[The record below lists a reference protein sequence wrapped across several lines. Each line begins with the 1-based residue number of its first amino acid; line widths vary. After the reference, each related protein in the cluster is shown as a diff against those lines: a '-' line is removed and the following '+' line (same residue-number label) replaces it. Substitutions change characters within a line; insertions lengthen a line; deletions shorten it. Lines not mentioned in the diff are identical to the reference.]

1 MMEGYVRLYR
11 KIILWQWYRDIAVA
25 HLFRHLILCANYT
38 ASNWQGITV
47 SRGQLVSSRQ
57 KLAYETGLTEKV
69 VRRCLKVL
77 EKTGEIQLQHTNKYT
92 LITICKY
99 SEYQSDESAVSQQR
113 AINGP
118 AEGRQESINKKRNKS
133 KNVESSLCSD
143 SMSAPKPTNPNEGID
158 YGAIMAFFNQEM
170 DGKSIPP
177 IKMMTRKRQG
187 MLNARVKEHG
197 KDAVKVVI
205 KNAADS
211 SWLNGGGGKFVA
223 NFDWLFRPANFI
235 KVLEGNYNREINSYN
250 RNNGIPNN
258 SISSNSGRRSPEDI
272 YCGAARII
280 ASLEREAQQPQEE
293 IPVV

>member
-1 MMEGYVRLYR
+1 MEGYVRLYR

-99 SEYQSDESAVSQQR
+99 SEYQSDESAVGQQR

-118 AEGRQESINKKRNKS
+118 AEGRQESINKKRKKS

-158 YGAIMAFFNQEM
+158 YGTIMAFFNQEM
-170 DGKSIPP
+170 AGKSIPP

-197 KDAVKVVI
+197 KGAVKVVI

-280 ASLEREAQQPQEE
+280 ASLEREALQPQEE